1 MLKTGFI
8 LRGIEVGSKQLAADN
23 KCLLDSFG
31 KVTSVAF
38 KNDAVLKLLN
48 FRLFSFAAKT

>member
-8 LRGIEVGSKQLAADN
+8 LRGIKVGSKQLAADN